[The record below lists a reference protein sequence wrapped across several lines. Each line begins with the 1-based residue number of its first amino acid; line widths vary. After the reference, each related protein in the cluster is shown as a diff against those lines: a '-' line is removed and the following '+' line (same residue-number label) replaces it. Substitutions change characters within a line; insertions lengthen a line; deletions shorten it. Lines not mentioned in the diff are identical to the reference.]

1 MSQPNPMNNTS
12 GNVMVTRL
20 EGPAPAA
27 EIARDIAKRSVWIAL
42 PIVTLGYAFWGAA
55 GAASAGYGLAVVVV
69 NFVLAAWMLAVAG
82 RISFAAMAGAG
93 MFGYLIRLGLI
104 FVAVMAVKGAPWVN
118 VTALGATLIV
128 THLGL
133 LIWEL
138 RHISNS
144 LAYPGLKPGR
154 GGVADSPEAPKSDP
168 SIDQSAS
175 AA

>member
-1 MSQPNPMNNTS
+1 MSQHNPMS
-12 GNVMVTRL
+12 VPRGNVMVTRL

-27 EIARDIAKRSVWIAL
+27 EIARDIAKRAVWIA
-42 PIVTLGYAFWGAA
+42 PAIVSLGFAFWGAA
-55 GAASAGYGLAVVVV
+55 GAASAGYGLAVVAV

-104 FVAVMAVKGAPWVN
+104 FIAVEAVKGASWIN
-118 VTALGATLIV
+118 TTALGATLIA

-133 LIWEL
+133 LVWEL

-144 LAYPGLKPGR
+144 LAYPGLKPGTVRALRPGGQTSR
-154 GGVADSPEAPKSDP
+154 GDTHAG
-168 SIDQSAS
+168 
-175 AA
+175 

>member
-1 MSQPNPMNNTS
+1 MTATPRN
-12 GNVMVTRL
+12 GADVMVTRL

-27 EIARDIAKRSVWIAL
+27 EIARDIAKRSLWIAL
-42 PIVTLGYAFWGAA
+42 PIVIAGYGFWGAA
-55 GAASAGYGLAVVVV
+55 GAASAAYGLAVVVV
-69 NFVLAAWMLAVAG
+69 NFLLAAWLLAVGG
-82 RISFAAMAGAG
+82 RISFAAMAGAA

-104 FVAVMAVKGAPWVN
+104 FIAVMAVKGASWVS
-118 VTALGATLIV
+118 VPALGATLIV
-128 THLGL
+128 THMGL

-154 GGVADSPEAPKSDP
+154 GGAADQPAILQSDP
-168 SIDQSAS
+168 PIDQSAS